1 MGDAAVAI
9 MANAPV
15 KNIKSVKRFNP
26 NPAPAEADQLPDYLF
41 NELNRMG
48 DILFNIDLFRLEP
61 TYSVP
66 VKPRAGDIRYASGTS
81 DGWDPG
87 GSGEGI
93 YLYTLAGAW
102 TKL

>member
-26 NPAPAEADQLPDYLF
+26 NPAPIESEQLPDYLF

-48 DILFNIDLFRLEP
+48 DILLNIDLFRLEP

-66 VKPRAGDIRYASGTS
+66 VKPRAGDIRYASGTA

-93 YLYTLAGAW
+93 YLYTLVGAW